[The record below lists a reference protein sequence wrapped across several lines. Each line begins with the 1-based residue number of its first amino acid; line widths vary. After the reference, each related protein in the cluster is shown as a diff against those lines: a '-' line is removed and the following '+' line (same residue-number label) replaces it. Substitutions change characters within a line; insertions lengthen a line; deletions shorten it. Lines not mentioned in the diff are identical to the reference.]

1 VRIAYSGI
9 FDVRINST
17 FEDLVIVRRRSGLS
31 IGDSSNMD
39 VKKCWNVSLNSDYA
53 EAGLYQD
60 KRYKDYASG
69 LVSPKVDLPESSAA

>member
-1 VRIAYSGI
+1 MWIAYSGI
-9 FDVRINST
+9 FGVRINSA
-17 FEDLVIVRRRSGLS
+17 FEDLVKVRRRSGLA

-39 VKKCWNVSLNSDYA
+39 VKKCWNVPLKSDYA

-69 LVSPKVDLPESSAA
+69 LVSPEEDLPESSAA